1 LAGAVVAGAVMLD
14 PQRPIDGLKD
24 SKRLSAKRRDE
35 LAALIRERAITYALG
50 RAEVAEIDRLNV
62 LQATLL
68 AMRRA
73 VAGLAVQPER
83 VFVDGNRCP
92 ELDVPTVAVVGGDAW
107 LAPISAGAILAKT
120 ARDAEMARLAAD
132 FPGYGFERH
141 KGYGTKAHLAALEAL
156 GPCPIHRASFA
167 PVRAAAK
174 LNHRGNQEGSRSD
187 ERC

>member
-1 LAGAVVAGAVMLD
+1 
-14 PQRPIDGLKD
+14 
-24 SKRLSAKRRDE
+24 
-35 LAALIRERAITYALG
+35 
-50 RAEVAEIDRLNV
+50 
-62 LQATLL
+62 
-68 AMRRA
+68 
-73 VAGLAVQPER
+73 
-83 VFVDGNRCP
+83 
-92 ELDVPTVAVVGGDAW
+92 
-107 LAPISAGAILAKT
+107 
-120 ARDAEMARLAAD
+120 EMARLAAD